1 MWRGWR
7 VWALFLLAPIILLLI
22 MDSCMQFRMS
32 KKEINQYF
40 SEKQVNGTLHSYQVG
55 SRTINYV
62 ESGQMDGPLVVFVHG
77 SPGSLSS
84 FIDFMADKALTTRA
98 HLIAV
103 DRPGFGHSNFGHA
116 ETSLNKQSLLLKPI
130 LETHKMKRPIIL
142 VGHSLGGP
150 LIARMAMDYPE
161 LIDGI
166 ILVAPSIDPNLEPD
180 EWFRGPLAMPFLRWL
195 LPRSIRASNDEIYK
209 LKPELEEML
218 PRWKEIRVQ
227 TTVIQGCNDNLVDP
241 RNADFAQKRI
251 SGTNVRMIAVE
262 NMNHFVPWK
271 NPELI
276 RMAILEQLKL
286 LPL

>member
-1 MWRGWR
+1 
-7 VWALFLLAPIILLLI
+7 
-22 MDSCMQFRMS
+22 
-32 KKEINQYF
+32 
-40 SEKQVNGTLHSYQVG
+40 
-55 SRTINYV
+55 
-62 ESGQMDGPLVVFVHG
+62 
-77 SPGSLSS
+77 
-84 FIDFMADKALTTRA
+84 
-98 HLIAV
+98 
-103 DRPGFGHSNFGHA
+103 
-116 ETSLNKQSLLLKPI
+116 
-130 LETHKMKRPIIL
+130 
-142 VGHSLGGP
+142 
-150 LIARMAMDYPE
+150 MDYPE